1 MRTRSQSREQR
12 PPPPEGPPVVIEPL
26 RIEYPFQE
34 DPHVEPMADT
44 RTMAQLLQAP
54 TEGYE
59 DAILIPEIVANNFEL
74 RHGLINLVQNKQF
87 FGHDKEDPHAHIR
100 YFNKITSTMRVPNVP
115 IATIKLMLFPFSI
128 EGAARIWLEKEPP
141 RSIQTWDDLVSKF
154 INQFF
159 PPSKTTNL
167 RNEITRFQQR
177 FDESFYEAW
186 DRFNDLLRA
195 CPHHGFSELHQL
207 DTFYNALNINDQDSL
222 NSAAG
227 GNFLDKMPRE
237 CLKIIESKSKV
248 RQTRAKAVV
257 AKTRKKQASAQLQL
271 LHLVKAVELSCVTC
285 GGAHSHKMS
294 SHSWLPLSG
303 QISGEIRICPAYYPC
318 CSDPEGGILILESHI
333 VSEPHFPPPSQG
345 NLSPRSSLT
354 EIKVCWKLLQPILS
368 IVEPTEL
375 NSRNCSPSRQKT
387 LSLFRSW
394 TKCWRLAVKNTMV
407 PRWFIRYI
415 SKSPLGP
422 PVIKEKTTLLLAHT
436 EVCYQS
442 HAFRPYAMLPHV
454 STNCSQSFM
463 TWLRR
468 PWKSFGRLLGLG
480 KFFPKL
486 PLPFRPHAS
495 RDAKARLAPMGAPAS
510 KNLTSKLLILKE
522 PERNLASRSSVRLEK
537 PNEYVLL
544 RSKHYFW
551 DDPFLFKIC
560 ADQVIRRCVHGN
572 EALEILSACH
582 NGPTGD
588 FHGKL
593 HIVMEMPQNS
603 IQVCEIFGHVGL
615 RLYRA
620 VPVFTIWGTKYILV
634 AVDYLSKGFE
644 AKALPTMMPE

>member
-34 DPHVEPMADT
+34 DPTVEPMADT

-74 RHGLINLVQNKQF
+74 KHGLINLVQNKQF

-115 IATIKLMLFPFSI
+115 ITTIKLMLFPFSI

-257 AKTRKKQASAQLQL
+257 AKVSTNSSTQAVSPDVAELKDIVRALLLDKKNQASAPAPAPAP
-271 LHLVKAVELSCVTC
+271 VKAVELSCVTC
-285 GGAHSHKMS
+285 GGAHSH
-294 SHSWLPLSG
+294 
-303 QISGEIRICPAYYPC
+303 QNCPATHGNDYRDNISEYVSQAAAANYNQVSSNFRPQMV
-318 CSDPEGGILILESHI
+318 SNHIRPPGFPPVQNSQANNANNFNRGNNFNQNRESNFNQNRGGNFNQSNFSHI
-333 VSEPHFPPPSQG
+333 NFISTPVNQ
-345 NLSPRSSLT
+345 SPAYQTRS
-354 EIKVCWKLLQPILS
+354 
-368 IVEPTEL
+368 
-375 NSRNCSPSRQKT
+375 
-387 LSLFRSW
+387 
-394 TKCWRLAVKNTMV
+394 
-407 PRWFIRYI
+407 
-415 SKSPLGP
+415 
-422 PVIKEKTTLLLAHT
+422 
-436 EVCYQS
+436 
-442 HAFRPYAMLPHV
+442 
-454 STNCSQSFM
+454 
-463 TWLRR
+463 
-468 PWKSFGRLLGLG
+468 
-480 KFFPKL
+480 
-486 PLPFRPHAS
+486 
-495 RDAKARLAPMGAPAS
+495 
-510 KNLTSKLLILKE
+510 
-522 PERNLASRSSVRLEK
+522 
-537 PNEYVLL
+537 
-544 RSKHYFW
+544 
-551 DDPFLFKIC
+551 
-560 ADQVIRRCVHGN
+560 
-572 EALEILSACH
+572 
-582 NGPTGD
+582 
-588 FHGKL
+588 
-593 HIVMEMPQNS
+593 
-603 IQVCEIFGHVGL
+603 
-615 RLYRA
+615 
-620 VPVFTIWGTKYILV
+620 
-634 AVDYLSKGFE
+634 
-644 AKALPTMMPE
+644 

>member
-1 MRTRSQSREQR
+1 MRTRSQSREPR

-34 DPHVEPMADT
+34 DPIVEPMADT

-74 RHGLINLVQNKQF
+74 KHGLINLVQNKQF

-115 IATIKLMLFPFSI
+115 ITTIKLMLFPFSI

-257 AKTRKKQASAQLQL
+257 AKVSTNSSTQAVSSDVAELKDIVRALLLDKKNQASAPAPAPAP
-271 LHLVKAVELSCVTC
+271 VKAVELSCVTC
-285 GGAHSHKMS
+285 GGAHSH
-294 SHSWLPLSG
+294 
-303 QISGEIRICPAYYPC
+303 QNCPATHGNVYRDNISEY
-318 CSDPEGGILILESHI
+318 
-333 VSEPHFPPPSQG
+333 VSQAAAA
-345 NLSPRSSLT
+345 N
-354 EIKVCWKLLQPILS
+354 
-368 IVEPTEL
+368 
-375 NSRNCSPSRQKT
+375 
-387 LSLFRSW
+387 
-394 TKCWRLAVKNTMV
+394 
-407 PRWFIRYI
+407 Y
-415 SKSPLGP
+415 
-422 PVIKEKTTLLLAHT
+422 
-436 EVCYQS
+436 
-442 HAFRPYAMLPHV
+442 RP
-454 STNCSQSFM
+454 
-463 TWLRR
+463 
-468 PWKSFGRLLGLG
+468 
-480 KFFPKL
+480 
-486 PLPFRPHAS
+486 
-495 RDAKARLAPMGAPAS
+495 
-510 KNLTSKLLILKE
+510 
-522 PERNLASRSSVRLEK
+522 SRSS
-537 PNEYVLL
+537 N
-544 RSKHYFW
+544 F
-551 DDPFLFKIC
+551 
-560 ADQVIRRCVHGN
+560 
-572 EALEILSACH
+572 
-582 NGPTGD
+582 
-588 FHGKL
+588 
-593 HIVMEMPQNS
+593 
-603 IQVCEIFGHVGL
+603 
-615 RLYRA
+615 
-620 VPVFTIWGTKYILV
+620 
-634 AVDYLSKGFE
+634 
-644 AKALPTMMPE
+644 